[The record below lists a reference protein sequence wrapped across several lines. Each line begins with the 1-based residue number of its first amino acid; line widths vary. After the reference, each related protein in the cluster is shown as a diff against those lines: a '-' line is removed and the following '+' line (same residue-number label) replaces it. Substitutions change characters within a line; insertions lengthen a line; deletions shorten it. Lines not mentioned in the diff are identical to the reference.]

1 MNATV
6 SAAFDKDY
14 KGDSLLEGV
23 AADALGAGVAN
34 CIGDAA
40 FFGSMDDVQ
49 QTLAHGALGAAV
61 GGILEGEKGITAGA
75 LSAMIAENVAK
86 YAYKTG
92 DAIQDAA
99 KIGKITGIII
109 ATLSTGNLTASQFA
123 ANNAVDHNFLGVRQR
138 VLSVASTITIDM
150 LKDPLKRQIIL
161 SALASG
167 GAFVW
172 QKIMTVLGINQSGD
186 QFTYDGKAFDTLN
199 AAFAD
204 SCAKHNITPDFVTQM
219 MDIVISKPTIH
230 VTPKVENEG
239 LKIESFPVEEPD
251 KEPLMEGYYCPEN
264 PLEQEGFD
272 VYDGEKITIFTSEE
286 DTAAQTKRGMQNPKI
301 REAAERGKEAHK
313 NYGTALGDKFKTEV
327 TLPSGQRPDAID
339 WANREVRELKPD
351 NARAIARGERQVAG
365 YKTELEEITGE
376 SWTSIVDVYRTR
388 K

>member
-1 MNATV
+1 
-6 SAAFDKDY
+6 
-14 KGDSLLEGV
+14 
-23 AADALGAGVAN
+23 
-34 CIGDAA
+34 
-40 FFGSMDDVQ
+40 
-49 QTLAHGALGAAV
+49 
-61 GGILEGEKGITAGA
+61 
-75 LSAMIAENVAK
+75 MIAENVAK

-99 KIGKITGIII
+99 KIGKIVGITL

-186 QFTYDGKAFDTLN
+186 QFTYDGKAFDTLSD
-199 AAFAD
+199 AFAD
-204 SCAKHNITPDFVTQM
+204 SCAKHNITPEFVNQM

-286 DTAAQTKRGMQNPKI
+286 HSLRIDPKTGKGPMGIDMTGMKPVNGTTKLGYPRNAQGFWEKWMETYPGKLSDENLGAIGK
-301 REAAERGKEAHK
+301 REAPVVDSDWIKHFPEHK
-313 NYGTALGDKFKTEV
+313 KFLGENIEHHHLDH
-327 TLPSGQRPDAID
+327 G
-339 WANREVRELKPD
+339 
-351 NARAIARGERQVAG
+351 AIAYPLPEKLHRGAG
-365 YKTELEEITGE
+365 NYKV
-376 SWTSIVDVYRTR
+376 WHQND